1 MQEPFMSGA
10 LGWRSGSLHFGS
22 LHTTRWTRHSN
33 SRPSGEGAVSIDLP
47 ASHTKE
53 MQFLHSGASLPVE
66 LSSLEGYV
74 AFPRSKFTIVGEFA
88 TFNGVS
94 PLLLS

>member
-1 MQEPFMSGA
+1 MKSPPLAEHLNKVLFSTRGKVGA
-10 LGWRSGSLHFGS
+10 R
-22 LHTTRWTRHSN
+22 N
-33 SRPSGEGAVSIDLP
+33 PSPLLYQA
-47 ASHTKE
+47 
-53 MQFLHSGASLPVE
+53 ASLTRCIDISASNMILCFTPLYLSPVE

-74 AFPRSKFTIVGEFA
+74 AFPRSRFTMVGEFA